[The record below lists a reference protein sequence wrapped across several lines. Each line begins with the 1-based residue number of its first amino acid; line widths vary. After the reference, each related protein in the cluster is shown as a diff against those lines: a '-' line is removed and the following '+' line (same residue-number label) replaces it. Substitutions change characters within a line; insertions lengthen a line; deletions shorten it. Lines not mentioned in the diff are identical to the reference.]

1 MVQSQSKGF
10 GTPPLFHMF
19 CMEFAAILQK
29 TLINTVLTRFSP
41 TPPPWTKLSSLTFA
55 RYVKGVWLVTPS
67 TVQGR
72 RGETLKYIFLT
83 WNTKCPKR
91 FDQDCS
97 LFMLAYG
104 KLDRTSLLQ
113 AVLSS
118 SNMTCGTI
126 LSGMYHCHTRLM
138 CFLPHVAD
146 SSTKALPHRL
156 HHMLMMLSQ
165 YVGLNLT
172 TWTCVTLI
180 HHFRQKAFAKKFVGS
195 A

>member
-1 MVQSQSKGF
+1 MLQSQSKGF
-10 GTPPLFHMF
+10 GTPPLVHMF
-19 CMEFAAILQK
+19 LYGICSHPAKDTHKHGLNKI
-29 TLINTVLTRFSP
+29 FSP
-41 TPPPWTKLSSLTFA
+41 PPPRTSLTFA
-55 RYVKGVWLVTPS
+55 RYVKGVW
-67 TVQGR
+67 
-72 RGETLKYIFLT
+72 GETLKYIFLT

-165 YVGLNLT
+165 CGFELDNLDVCNT
-172 TWTCVTLI
+172 YPP
-180 HHFRQKAFAKKFVGS
+180 FQAKGIC
-195 A
+195 